1 MGMWARQWGEAPRS
15 RNGMKGGTGEA
26 SLRLQKSQSTRPV
39 DSDPPPG
46 KGRSA
51 GAMFLSGGQA
61 LARCRRL
68 PTPPPT
74 CRPTPEL
81 SNLHYHRCL
90 AFLPGNYSSSSPTRI
105 RARLGSRED
114 SGGWSKIPANRL
126 GSLITSCK
134 FQDPVRARWPMA
146 GKDGKGL
153 QQQRPS
159 ASVTSSPSSP
169 FHSCCPPRENHSSP
183 PMCPCLHC
191 TCREKSEA
199 ELSAALVSGKH
210 PSPRPLS
217 KASPTRHCFL
227 SQSSALPTLRSPP

>member
-1 MGMWARQWGEAPRS
+1 M
-15 RNGMKGGTGEA
+15 
-26 SLRLQKSQSTRPV
+26 

-169 FHSCCPPRENHSSP
+169 LHSCCPPRENHSSP

-191 TCREKSEA
+191 TCREKSEQ
-199 ELSAALVSGKH
+199 SSQQ
-210 PSPRPLS
+210 PLS
-217 KASPTRHCFL
+217 LGNIPAPGPCLRPPLPATASSPNPPPFPLSCRPHETYRHHGL
-227 SQSSALPTLRSPP
+227 PWSLGSQGSLHLE